1 MGIID
6 FRREIVKY
14 DKIWAL
20 RNQGVPKFRHIL
32 RFDAKNPNSQ
42 FLLDQSC
49 LSCLVLLCLTLSYFV
64 LLCLTLCCF
73 ILSFLLGQ
81 FARAIKIN
89 SSCYR
94 LIITYTRFPNNDATF
109 TVGGNESDILASEIR
124 RKRLNDSAESSVNA
138 YNCTSSLINTT
149 L

>member
-6 FRREIVKY
+6 FWREIVKY

-32 RFDAKNPNSQ
+32 RFDAKHPNSQ

-49 LSCLVLLCLTLSYFV
+49 LSCLVLLCLA
-64 LLCLTLCCF
+64 LCCF
-73 ILSFLLGQ
+73 ILSFLVGQ

-89 SSCYR
+89 SSCDR
-94 LIITYTRFPNNDATF
+94 LIITYTRSPNNDAT

-124 RKRLNDSAESSVNA
+124 RKRPNDSAESSWNA
-138 YNCTSSLINTT
+138 YNCTSSLINTN